1 MLWHIPEF
9 DGWYECISEST
20 ENDFFSDKDTSADTG
35 EWYGDYAWCV
45 ECDDDY
51 IYISLKVRRETDTEE
66 QPENV
71 SEPDAEE
78 FTPKGEKIMTYHE
91 MTKKYEERG
100 LTDYQLHT
108 LDDLKEIHGLDV
120 RELSGYSGLSENNK
134 NLFNVT
140 VLLFYNAHGL
150 NGRLE
155 LKPVSV
161 NYVQEERYISEDDD
175 DVAIEIYLVDGDI
188 VTKQL
193 YSHIFE
199 KGVSFDKCRKVVK
212 RYLRFE
218 LCDSFYQF
226 TDDGIFY

>member
-1 MLWHIPEF
+1 
-9 DGWYECISEST
+9 
-20 ENDFFSDKDTSADTG
+20 
-35 EWYGDYAWCV
+35 
-45 ECDDDY
+45 
-51 IYISLKVRRETDTEE
+51 
-66 QPENV
+66 
-71 SEPDAEE
+71 
-78 FTPKGEKIMTYHE
+78 MTYKE
-91 MTKKYEERG
+91 MIKKYEKRG

-218 LCDSFYQF
+218 LCDSLKLHQTIIWCNYECTIKQKYPSISIDTSVVPFYNKS
-226 TDDGIFY
+226 